1 MKVWQVTLA
10 LLISLGLVAGLVLP
24 GLAAPDKPG
33 RPEGWP
39 PLNMLKGTV
48 IGLDGAQEFFVI
60 EVGEDEVT
68 IRVNEETRYFKVLFP
83 ARLVEMAKER
93 LGPIMP
99 RLKNVEHD
107 TPPPFAI
114 QKVVKSRLEAL
125 KRIRPFGE
133 EASYGDLSIDSMVV
147 VRAVSGESGPLAK
160 VVLIVEPKTRGQ
172 VKGVVSAISP
182 QDMTL
187 AVLPG
192 DGSTEIELTYTD
204 KTRFHLIG
212 VTAVEVGQPVKVI
225 YNDDLVARIVIVNPA
240 ME

>member
-1 MKVWQVTLA
+1 MKVWQVA
-10 LLISLGLVAGLVLP
+10 LVLVLSLGLVAGLVLP
-24 GLAAPDKPG
+24 GLAAPDEPG

-39 PLNMLKGTV
+39 PLDILKGTV
-48 IGLDGAQEFFVI
+48 IELDDAQEFFVI
-60 EVGEDEVT
+60 EAGEDEVT
-68 IRVNEETRYFKVLFP
+68 IRVDEETKYYKVLFP

-93 LGPIMP
+93 IRPIMP

-133 EASYGDLSIDSMVV
+133 EASYEDLSVGAKVV
-147 VRAVSGESGPLAK
+147 VRAGESELLAK
-160 VVLIVEPKTRGQ
+160 VVLILEPKTQ
-172 VKGVVSAISP
+172 SHVKGVVSAISP

-187 AVLPG
+187 AILPD
-192 DGSTEIELTYTD
+192 DGSAEIDLTFTD
-204 KTRFHLIG
+204 KTHFHLIG
-212 VTAVEVGQPVKVI
+212 VTAVEVGQPVRVI
-225 YNDDLVARIVIVNPA
+225 YNEDLVARVVIVNPA